1 MAVGVI
7 SKGTIMEFIGTLWG
21 AILLAALAAWFWSFL
36 SWAALDLHRGDFKGL
51 DDEEAVMALVR
62 ERGILRGIYMFPYM
76 GGKDRNTPEMQ
87 AKWKAGPV
95 GMLHVWRADVSMG
108 KNMLLTYLTYAGA
121 SFLMGYVGHAVLP
134 AGTDFWRVFQ
144 VMGTIGVLTYSV
156 SFIPN
161 MIWFQGK
168 PGAMAMCVFDGLVQ
182 GLATGAVFAGMWPK
196 GG

>member
-1 MAVGVI
+1 
-7 SKGTIMEFIGTLWG
+7 MEFIGTLWG

-36 SWAALDLHRGDFKGL
+36 SWAALNLHGGDFKGL
-51 DDEEAVMALVR
+51 ADEQAVMNLVR
-62 ERGILRGIYMFPYM
+62 EKGIERGIYMFPYM
-76 GGKDRNTPEMQ
+76 SGKECNSPEMQ

-95 GMLHVWRADVSMG
+95 GMLHVWKADVSMG

-121 SFLMGYVGHAVLP
+121 SVLMAYVGYEVLP
-134 AGTDFWRVFQ
+134 AGAGFVRVFQ

-161 MIWFQGK
+161 MIWFQSK
-168 PGAMAMCVFDGLVQ
+168 PRTMALCVFDGLVQ